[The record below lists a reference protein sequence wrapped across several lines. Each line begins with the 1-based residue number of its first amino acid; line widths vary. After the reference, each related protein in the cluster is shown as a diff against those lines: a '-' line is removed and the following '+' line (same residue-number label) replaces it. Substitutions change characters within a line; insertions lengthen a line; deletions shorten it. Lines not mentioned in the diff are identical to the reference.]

1 VATCLHE
8 QVQDFQRK
16 RAQQAGATA
25 DARDKIRNIEEV
37 VQRRQA
43 EMDELR
49 RVIQNK
55 SALGSRK
62 GQEIE
67 SKKSEQQ

>member
-1 VATCLHE
+1 M
-8 QVQDFQRK
+8 
-16 RAQQAGATA
+16 
-25 DARDKIRNIEEV
+25 DARDKIRNIEDV

-43 EMDELR
+43 EMEELR

-67 SKKSEQQ
+67 SKKAEQQ

>member
-16 RAQQAGATA
+16 RAQQAGATT
-25 DARDKIRNIEEV
+25 DAREKIRNIEDV

-43 EMDELR
+43 EMEELR

-67 SKKSEQQ
+67 SKKAEQQ